1 MGILAYNEVLV
12 RKYIELDGQP
22 YEVLDAHIFRMQQRK
37 PVNQTKL
44 RNLITGKVVEHSFHQ
59 SDKVDEAE
67 IDTREAKYL
76 YSNRGEHWFCEVND
90 PSKRFKLEENLVGG
104 KVRFLKPNSII
115 HTLIFNETII
125 GVDIPIKVDL
135 KVKEAFP
142 AVKGDTARGGSK
154 EVTLETG
161 TTVQVPM
168 FIKEGE
174 VIRINTE
181 TGEYVERVNS

>member
-44 RNLITGKVVEHSFHQ
+44 QNLITGKVVEHSFHQ
-59 SDKVDEAE
+59 SDKVDEADIE
-67 IDTREAKYL
+67 TKEAKYL

-90 PSKRFKLEENLVGG
+90 PSKRFKLEEHLVGT
-104 KVRFLKPNSII
+104 KVKFLKPNSII
-115 HTLIFNETII
+115 RTLIFNESII

-142 AVKGDTARGGSK
+142 AIKGDTARGGSK

-161 TTVQVPM
+161 ATVQVPM

-174 VIRINTE
+174 IIRINTE